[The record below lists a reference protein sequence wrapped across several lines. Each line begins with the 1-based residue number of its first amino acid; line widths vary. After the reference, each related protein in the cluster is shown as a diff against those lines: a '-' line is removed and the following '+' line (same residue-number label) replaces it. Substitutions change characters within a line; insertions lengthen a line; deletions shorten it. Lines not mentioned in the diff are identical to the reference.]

1 MMKAIQIVNKRDDV
15 ETHGEKYKMWMTNGK
30 GYKKNLNTGTGDL
43 EMGDWATELYK
54 GREIIVFT
62 VSNRVLNT

>member
-1 MMKAIQIVNKRDDV
+1 MV
-15 ETHGEKYKMWMTNGK
+15 K
-30 GYKKNLNTGTGDL
+30 GIKKNLNTGTGDL